1 MTCAVALHPEGVDR
15 NLRNTDAARM
25 WLLSPST
32 RRAWIE
38 IPCDVPLSAVC
49 EVSPSTRRAWIEIIM
64 AKATAY
70 QLQSPSTRRAW
81 IEIPCMNEES
91 SGVLRRPPP
100 GGRG

>member
-1 MTCAVALHPEGVDR
+1 METKTGG
-15 NLRNTDAARM
+15 T
-25 WLLSPST
+25 
-32 RRAWIE
+32 
-38 IPCDVPLSAVC
+38 
-49 EVSPSTRRAWIEIIM
+49 SPSTRRAWIEIIM

>member
-1 MTCAVALHPEGVDR
+1 METKTGG
-15 NLRNTDAARM
+15 T
-25 WLLSPST
+25 
-32 RRAWIE
+32 
-38 IPCDVPLSAVC
+38 
-49 EVSPSTRRAWIEIIM
+49 SPSTRRAWIEIIM

-100 GGRG
+100 GGRGSKCMYIMKDFTDGTGRPPPGGRG